1 MGHFTQAW
9 RAFWQIIRSPKAA
22 EYWAAFEKGAGVAA
36 LPAPAAEKAGAD
48 APVAKAVAPK
58 APAGADAVYTL
69 TLLQREARLVDFL
82 QEDIGAYSDEQVGA
96 AVRKIHADSRQVL
109 TKYFGVMAI
118 REEAEQDALS
128 VPAGFDSRR
137 LRLSGRVS
145 GDGPYQG
152 TLVHRGWVATKV
164 ALPQRNDG
172 VDPAVICPA
181 EVEI

>member
-1 MGHFTQAW
+1 MGHFGQAW
-9 RAFWQIIRSPKAA
+9 RAFWQIIRSPQAA
-22 EYWAAFEKGAGVAA
+22 EHWAAYEKGAAGAA
-36 LPAPAAEKAGAD
+36 LPEKSSAAEELSTVKA
-48 APVAKAVAPK
+48 APQ

-82 QEDIGAYSDEQVGA
+82 QEDIGAYSDEQVGG

-109 TKYFGVMAI
+109 AKYFGVTAI
-118 REEAEQDALS
+118 REEAEQDSLS

-137 LRLSGRVS
+137 LRLSGRIG
-145 GDGPYQG
+145 GDGPYTG
-152 TLVHRGWVATKV
+152 LLVHRGWVAAKI

>member
-1 MGHFTQAW
+1 MGHFAQAW

-22 EYWAAFEKGAGVAA
+22 EYWAAFEKDAGVSA
-36 LPAPAAEKAGAD
+36 LPAPAAEKTDAGAP
-48 APVAKAVAPK
+48 APKAVVPK

-109 TKYFGVMAI
+109 AKYFGVTAI
-118 REEAEQDALS
+118 RDEAEQDTLS
-128 VPAGFDSRR
+128 VPAGFDPRR
-137 LRLSGRVS
+137 LRLSGRVG
-145 GDGPYQG
+145 GDGPYKG
-152 TLVHRGWVATKV
+152 TLVHRGWVAAKI